1 MKSFSIQHFFI
12 LHIFLYLFLLNL
24 SKFNPDAL
32 SDKVSLRIDKFSDF
46 VKEPVGTRR
55 QGGKLNAHGMSWH
68 LEAFINE
75 SNTVKYLGMSLN
87 CSNNSKIDPN
97 WNCFARSFFII
108 TVGQKSVLAKQMNG
122 SPFNERTFCLEFAE
136 LIQIE
141 KLLNICQSANEDS
154 VELAAV
160 FVPETP
166 CGNRRN
172 SGPPR
177 TDILTVKSNGDESK
191 SDVPINKNFLAAHS
205 DFFDVWLD
213 RDTAEGCSVNI
224 DPPDT
229 VEHFNKMID
238 VLHLGDYVLND
249 ENVENVLNLADKF
262 MVEEVKGKC
271 LKFLASEHCKIATM
285 KKFQIATKYDVALGE
300 YILQMIQK
308 SDRTMEAQK
317 RGKE

>member
-108 TVGQKSVLAKQMNG
+108 T
-122 SPFNERTFCLEFAE
+122 
-136 LIQIE
+136 

-177 TDILTVKSNGDESK
+177 TDILTVKSSGDESK

-213 RDTAEGCSVNI
+213 RDTAEGCSVSI